1 MQYITH
7 QQPYGYNPIEI
18 WLNETE
24 MYTDPNTGQEFE
36 YPANPWYSLGFLYG
50 YDDIYYSSND
60 ENGNSTS
67 DWYWVDGDGSIVA
80 YTDLQFR
87 DEVFGDLMNRFNNEA
102 WDELEPFAE
111 IAPIVGIDFY
121 HYKSN
126 FWLHAYANY
135 ILPYH
140 KYVKGNVDFS
150 YLHRNSWGK
159 GGNNNQ
165 LAGEQWD
172 DYQAGL
178 MFGWKV
184 SKSIG
189 VFIEGEYT
197 KFWDSE
203 IYNSSVGLNFTFK

>member
-1 MQYITH
+1 MVMTIYIIRLT
-7 QQPYGYNPIEI
+7 
-18 WLNETE
+18 
-24 MYTDPNTGQEFE
+24 
-36 YPANPWYSLGFLYG
+36 
-50 YDDIYYSSND
+50 D

-159 GGNNNQ
+159 GGHNNQ
-165 LAGEQWD
+165 LDGEQWD

-197 KFWDSE
+197 KFWDSK